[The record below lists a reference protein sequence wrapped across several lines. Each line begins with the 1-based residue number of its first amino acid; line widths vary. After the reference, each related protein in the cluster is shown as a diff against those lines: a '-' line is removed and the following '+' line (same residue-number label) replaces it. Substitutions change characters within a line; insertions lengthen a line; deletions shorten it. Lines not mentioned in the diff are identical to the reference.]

1 MKTTI
6 NCSPVMSHALIF
18 SHVTDPSS
26 TVKST
31 YIKVVSFLGL
41 SFRWD
46 PDLRL
51 ILEATMLASC
61 VRWNVNRFSK
71 KALG

>member
-1 MKTTI
+1 
-6 NCSPVMSHALIF
+6 MSHSLIL

-26 TVKST
+26 TVKLT

-51 ILEATMLASC
+51 ILEATMLALC
-61 VRWNVNRFSK
+61 VRWNVDRFSK
-71 KALG
+71 DDIKR